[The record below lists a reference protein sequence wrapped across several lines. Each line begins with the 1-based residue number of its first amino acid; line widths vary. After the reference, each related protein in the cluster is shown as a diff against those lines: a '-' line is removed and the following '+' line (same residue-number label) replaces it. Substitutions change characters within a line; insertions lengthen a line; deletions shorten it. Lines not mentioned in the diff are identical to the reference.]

1 MSAPAARGKF
11 AFLFLAA
18 AVASLAL
25 GTSIWF
31 LPNQYEAF
39 ALLKVASKPPTVLGR
54 SATGE
59 ADREEFA
66 VFKRTQAQL
75 MLSNV
80 VIHGA
85 LRDDTVGRLATIK
98 EHGDDPVAWLKEQ
111 LVVDFPDNAEIMRV
125 SMKGSHKDDL
135 LKIVNKVVAEYMG
148 QIVAHERVLRIAHES
163 KLQQTYASMQA
174 DLQKQLDSLHTL
186 EALHKTSGS
195 ETAKLAKEMAVEE
208 LQGSMRQRAK
218 ILDEI
223 RQTELEIELEKVRAQ
238 GVPEVR
244 TADDGVPPQA
254 QASPPASAIK
264 VLEKKKDILQNQLAE
279 TNEDLEQQ
287 MRRVGTL
294 ENFSA
299 QVASKQEDIR
309 ALQRVNADLRSELDR
324 IKVEKLAQ
332 ERIIKID
339 EATIVSGHGYT
350 NRRVAASAALSL
362 LGMCLFGVSLGLL
375 AARR

>member
-25 GTSIWF
+25 GTAIWF
-31 LPNQYEAF
+31 LPSQYEAF

-54 SATGE
+54 SATSE
-59 ADREEFA
+59 QDREEFA
-66 VFKRTQAQL
+66 VFKRTQAQML
-75 MLSNV
+75 LSNV
-80 VIHGA
+80 VIQGA
-85 LRDDTVGRLATIK
+85 LRDATISRLSTIRD
-98 EHGDDPVAWLKEQ
+98 HSDDAVSWLKEQ

-125 SMKGSHKDDL
+125 GMKGSNKDDL
-135 LKIVNKVVAEYMG
+135 LKIVNKVVSVYM
-148 QIVAHERVLRIAHES
+148 QEIVAREKELRLAQEN

-174 DLQKQLDSLHTL
+174 DLQKQLDSLHML

-223 RQTELEIELEKVRAQ
+223 RQTELEIELEKVRAES
-238 GVPEVR
+238 VPEVR
-244 TADDGVPPQA
+244 TADDGA
-254 QASPPASAIK
+254 PPAGQSAPAASGIK

-279 TNEDLEQQ
+279 TNDALEKQ
-287 MRRVGTL
+287 MNRIETL
-294 ENFSA
+294 QNFSA
-299 QVASKQEDIR
+299 QVASKQEDIQ

-339 EATIVSGHGYT
+339 EATIVSGQGYSS
-350 NRRVAASAALSL
+350 RRAAATAGLSL